1 MRLCCNGS
9 QNFLLTCTQQVWYSL
24 CGWITSF
31 AKAEQNL
38 TGIELASLILPDI
51 KV

>member
-1 MRLCCNGS
+1 MLYWKSKFPPDLYTTRL
-9 QNFLLTCTQQVWYSL
+9 VRYSL

-31 AKAEQNL
+31 AKAEQHL
-38 TGIELASLILPDI
+38 RGIELASLILPDT